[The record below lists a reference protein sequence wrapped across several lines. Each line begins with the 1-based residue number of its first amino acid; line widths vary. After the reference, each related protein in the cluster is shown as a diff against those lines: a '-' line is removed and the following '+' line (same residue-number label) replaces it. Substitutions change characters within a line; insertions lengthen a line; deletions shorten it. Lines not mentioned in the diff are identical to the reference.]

1 MVKREELVVY
11 RYFCLP
17 PPVQKGLGAAA
28 AVERGGQLSEMRTEQ
43 SRLERNEVTKRIA
56 SRL

>member
-17 PPVQKGLGAAA
+17 PLEQKGLGVAAA
-28 AVERGGQLSEMRTEQ
+28 AERERGGDCS
-43 SRLERNEVTKRIA
+43 K
-56 SRL
+56 